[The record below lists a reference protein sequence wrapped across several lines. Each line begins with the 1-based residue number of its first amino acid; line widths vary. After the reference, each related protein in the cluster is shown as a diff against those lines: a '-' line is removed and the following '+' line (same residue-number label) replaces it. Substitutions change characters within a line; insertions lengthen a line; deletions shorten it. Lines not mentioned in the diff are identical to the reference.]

1 MIDRLRSV
9 ARLACVAWLCGGASP
24 RPTPSRA
31 HTSASAFGYTRERVA
46 DGIYTFVANE
56 AYGAVVSGNSTLIV
70 GDSAALVIDTGHF
83 PDLTRRMIDE
93 VRTLTNGKPVQYV
106 VNTHWHPDHWLG
118 NAAYLHAYPGLTI
131 VSTEFTRTEIR
142 SRGPRFLGQYKDTT
156 LVFGQLRKLSAP
168 AATKDTSIA
177 QSDARA
183 YYAASLPDFIA
194 GASGWLNATIEAPTL
209 TFDRALHVHLGNRD
223 VDVRFL
229 GRANT
234 SGDAIV
240 FDAKTRT
247 LVTGDLVVAPIPYAF
262 SSFFPEWI
270 AVLSELRTMNPAVI
284 VPGHGAIQHDFSYIN
299 RLSELLSF
307 VSKAAAEA
315 ARHGKTLAEFRAALD
330 LSPFEKQF
338 AGDDP
343 RLQVL
348 FRLDWTVAA
357 TKRAYDEAKVYVE

>member
-1 MIDRLRSV
+1 MIDRVRTV
-9 ARLACVAWLCGGASP
+9 ASLSLVACLPGGASA
-24 RPTPSRA
+24 RRVPSSVSA
-31 HTSASAFGYTRERVA
+31 PASAFGYTRERVA

-56 AYGAVVSGNSTLIV
+56 AYGAVVSGNSTLII
-70 GDSAALVIDTGHF
+70 GDSAALVVDTGNF
-83 PDLTRRMIDE
+83 PDLTSHMIDE
-93 VRTLTNGKPVQYV
+93 VRTLTNGKPVRYV

-118 NAAYLHAYPGLTI
+118 NAAYLRAYPGLTI
-131 VSTEFTRTEIR
+131 VGTEFTRTEIR
-142 SRGPRFLGQYKDTT
+142 TRGPQFLAQYKDTA

-168 AATKDTSIA
+168 PATKDTSVA

-194 GASGWLNATIEAPTL
+194 GAPGWANATIAAPTL
-209 TFDRALHVHLGNRD
+209 TFDRALHVQLGNRD

-229 GRANT
+229 GRGNT

-240 FDAKTRT
+240 FDSKTRT
-247 LVTGDLVVAPIPYAF
+247 LITGDLVVAPIPYAF

-270 AVLSELRTMNPAVI
+270 TVLDELRTMSPAVI
-284 VPGHGAIQHDFSYIN
+284 VPGHGAIQHDFSYIH
-299 RLSELLSF
+299 RLSALLSF
-307 VSKAAAEA
+307 VSDAAADA
-315 ARHGKTLAEFRAALD
+315 ARHGKSLGEFRAALD

-343 RLQVL
+343 RLHVL